1 MLTEHILYAR
11 FNLDN
16 NPRGHYSFLQVADR
30 YIEGQEVK
38 SAAQV
43 QKN

>member
-16 NPRGHYSFLQVADR
+16 NPSGHHSFLQVADR
-30 YIEGQEVK
+30 DTEGQDVK